1 MRDYDI
7 NEADEALD
15 IVLKH
20 AFPLTPR
27 PVALTE
33 ALDCVLA
40 QDVIAPE
47 DIPPFPCSAKDGF
60 AVIAADT
67 TNPRRLVGEQ
77 MAGYIADL
85 EVTPGTCV
93 RITTGA
99 PMPRGADAV
108 IMVE

>member
-7 NEADEALD
+7 IEADEALD

-20 AFPLTPR
+20 ALPLTPR
-27 PVALTE
+27 PVTLLE
-33 ALDCVLA
+33 ALDLVLA

-47 DIPPFPCSAKDGF
+47 DLPPFPCSAKDGF

-77 MAGYIADL
+77 TAGNRPAGKHGIHCARRL
-85 EVTPGTCV
+85 SP
-93 RITTGA
+93 
-99 PMPRGADAV
+99 PPRGRALYR
-108 IMVE
+108 